1 MCVCTVY
8 VVVFVCICVSFLDA
22 DKGKELVKKNV
33 FLARKQLLSANWP
46 FCQDNKEERKCATFK
61 ILNW

>member
-1 MCVCTVY
+1 MCLCVFSLCCVCVY
-8 VVVFVCICVSFLDA
+8 MWIFLDA

-33 FLARKQLLSANWP
+33 FLARKQQLFANWP